1 VGDELASQPV
11 ELVELAL
18 AQHRRIFCSFA
29 TCLVT
34 ASSTIWKPAVTAL
47 SAIGRL
53 RRYPAVQRDS
63 EPASVGAGWEAKA
76 QS

>member
-1 VGDELASQPV
+1 MSLLVSRLSRSSKFPDEFRLAMPGV
-11 ELVELAL
+11 L
-18 AQHRRIFCSFA
+18 
-29 TCLVT
+29 
-34 ASSTIWKPAVTAL
+34 WKPAL

-53 RRYPAVQRDS
+53 RRYPAVQRDA

>member
-1 VGDELASQPV
+1 VGDELAGQPV
-11 ELVELAL
+11 ESIEQVPDEFRLAMPGVL
-18 AQHRRIFCSFA
+18 
-29 TCLVT
+29 
-34 ASSTIWKPAVTAL
+34 WKPAL

-53 RRYPAVQRDS
+53 RRYPAVQRDA